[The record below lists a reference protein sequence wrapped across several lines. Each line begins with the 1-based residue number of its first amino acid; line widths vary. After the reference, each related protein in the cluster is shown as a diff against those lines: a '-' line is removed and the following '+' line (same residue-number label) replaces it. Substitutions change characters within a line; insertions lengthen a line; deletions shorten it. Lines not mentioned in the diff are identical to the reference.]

1 MTLSRSVGRSLAVV
15 SILQRGR
22 MNHLPTII
30 RPPALHPDALAR
42 CTWSQTEESEEGVLI
57 TLVDVVPDEEETLVL
72 RQVWWF
78 DRERGT
84 WDLDESSEW
93 FLPRAAAEAI
103 AARLQHT

>member
-1 MTLSRSVGRSLAVV
+1 
-15 SILQRGR
+15 
-22 MNHLPTII
+22 MNHLPSMI

-42 CTWSQTEESEEGVLI
+42 CTWSHSEESEEGVLI
-57 TLVDVVPDEEETLVL
+57 TLMDVVHDGEETCVL

-93 FLPRAAAEAI
+93 FLPPDAAAAL
-103 AARLQHT
+103 ARGLAPH